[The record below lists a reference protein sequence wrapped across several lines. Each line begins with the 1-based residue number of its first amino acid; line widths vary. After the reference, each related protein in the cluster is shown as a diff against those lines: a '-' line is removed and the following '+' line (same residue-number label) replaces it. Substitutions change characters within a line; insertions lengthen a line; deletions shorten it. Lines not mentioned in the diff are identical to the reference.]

1 MGPNKPRGRRESR
14 VDRAILALLEHTGI
28 EKAAAASGISAVTL
42 WRWMKQDKF
51 RTRLRVAR
59 REAYSQCV
67 GRLQQASSAAVATL
81 LRVMT
86 DQASPA
92 GSRVRAADSV
102 LGHAADAIELDD
114 LSERLSKLG
123 RASEKLTNENE
134 DDPSYRGELA
144 E

>member
-1 MGPNKPRGRRESR
+1 MGPNKPRGRRENR
-14 VDRAILALLEHTGI
+14 FDRAILALLEHTSI
-28 EKAAAASGISAVTL
+28 EKAAAASGVSNVTL
-42 WRWMKQDKF
+42 WRWLKQDKF
-51 RTRLRVAR
+51 RARLRLAR
-59 REAYSQCV
+59 QEAYSQCV

-92 GSRVRAADSV
+92 ASRVRAADSV

-114 LSERLSKLG
+114 LSGRLSKLE
-123 RASEKLTNENE
+123 RAAEKLTNESE
-134 DDPSYRGELA
+134 DDPSYRGELT